1 MFDKLIYE
9 HVTDQYGRKCG
20 YLGQM
25 FFDGVLPI
33 SAIAAIGYLM
43 GRNSIFDA
51 AAAAVINKFIFLIAI
66 PALNFKMIANAPI
79 NDFDWQLLIGFFISE
94 LSLYLISFLVV
105 RKIMRRETKEAILIG
120 LAVSMGN
127 HILFVLPI
135 AVALFGEQATQQI
148 IGIIALDT
156 IILFGGTIVIME
168 GLSSSTFSFAVLTK
182 RILRNPTLLALF
194 FGIPFGLMSV
204 DIPHGLN
211 VFLRFTSNLAAP
223 CALFSLG
230 IVLSQIKISNYIR
243 LSTSM
248 SMLKLVG
255 HPLIAWV
262 VLSGLFGF
270 DLTGSKMAMMVA
282 AAPCGAMG
290 FVLALNYG
298 VRTDVIAPTILF
310 TTIGSLA
317 SVTIAAS
324 I

>member
-1 MFDKLIYE
+1 MGLI
-9 HVTDQYGRKCG
+9 
-20 YLGQM
+20 
-25 FFDGVLPI
+25 FFNGVLPI
-33 SAIAAIGYLM
+33 FAIALIGYLM
-43 GRNSIFDA
+43 GKRHIFDLA
-51 AAAAVINKFIFLIAI
+51 DATIINKVVFLIAI
-66 PALNFKMIANAPI
+66 PTLGFRLVANAPI
-79 NDFDWQLLIGFFISE
+79 NNFDWQLLIGFFISE
-94 LSLYLISFLVV
+94 LSLYLISFL
-105 RKIMRRETKEAILIG
+105 IARESMKCEMKEAILIG

-135 AVALFGEQATQQI
+135 AITLFGEQATLQI
-148 IGIIALDT
+148 IGIITLDT
-156 IILFGGTIVIME
+156 IIVFGGTIIIME
-168 GLSSSTFSFAVLTK
+168 GLSSSTFSLATLAK
-182 RILRNPTLLALF
+182 RILRNPPLLGLL

-211 VFLRFTSNLAAP
+211 VFLRFTSHLAAP

-230 IVLSQIKISNYIR
+230 IVLSQIKISDHIF
-243 LSTSM
+243 LSSSM
-248 SMLKLVG
+248 SVLKLIG
-255 HPLIAWV
+255 HPLIAWII
-262 VLSGLFGF
+262 LSGFFGF

-298 VRTDVIAPTILF
+298 IRTDVIAPTILF